1 MLPHMDWSLL
11 ACGARGH
18 VTYAPDEPALRERL
32 HMASPE
38 PGGWRCLRCGTFVL
52 GPPATTGPAQ
62 RAPRVPRG
70 KEVRSAFILRVFAVE
85 RFLRAIVFGL
95 LAYGV
100 WRFATSR
107 TSIERAFNRELPV
120 WRTFLRQ
127 LGFNVDH
134 SKLLGFIQH
143 AFTLNTHTLTLL
155 AIGVTGYT
163 LIEIVEGIGLWLLKR
178 WGEYFAMVAT
188 SVFLPYEV
196 YDLTAKIT
204 VLRVLAFVIN
214 LGLVVYLVLTKR
226 LFGAR
231 GGRKAYEARLRSES
245 LLQAAELDALAASSA
260 ASPAI
265 AGTPGQSVTAPLPP
279 PSPSLAT
286 APPAPTAPQLGV
298 GSPEHP
304 LAPDGATAQTAS
316 ARPEVPPPAESRPEP
331 D

>member
-1 MLPHMDWSLL
+1 
-11 ACGARGH
+11 
-18 VTYAPDEPALRERL
+18 
-32 HMASPE
+32 
-38 PGGWRCLRCGTFVL
+38 
-52 GPPATTGPAQ
+52 
-62 RAPRVPRG
+62 
-70 KEVRSAFILRVFAVE
+70 
-85 RFLRAIVFGL
+85 
-95 LAYGV
+95 
-100 WRFATSR
+100 
-107 TSIERAFNRELPV
+107 
-120 WRTFLRQ
+120 
-127 LGFNVDH
+127 VDH

-245 LLQAAELDALAASSA
+245 LLQAAELDALAASPA
-260 ASPAI
+260 ASPAV

-279 PSPSLAT
+279 SPPSLGT
-286 APPAPTAPQLGV
+286 APPAPTAPPFAV

-304 LAPDGATAQTAS
+304 AAPDGATARMAS
-316 ARPEVPPPAESRPEP
+316 ARPEVPPAAESGPEP
-331 D
+331 G